1 MPNTSTDKIHCKTVP
16 TVSNQSFQV
25 EDYIE
30 RQTLLLEFIK
40 KAKAQACVA
49 LSDDFLDYD
58 TDVTHYYLWAL
69 SDSLEL
75 TTTMLEN
82 LIDDFMEIKKFI
94 L

>member
-1 MPNTSTDKIHCKTVP
+1 MPNTSTDKVHCKPVP

-40 KAKAQACVA
+40 KAKAQACIT

-58 TDVTHYYLWAL
+58 TDVIHYYLWVL
-69 SDSLEL
+69 SDILEL
-75 TTTMLEN
+75 TTIMLEN
-82 LIDDFMEIKKFI
+82 LIDDFMEIKKCI